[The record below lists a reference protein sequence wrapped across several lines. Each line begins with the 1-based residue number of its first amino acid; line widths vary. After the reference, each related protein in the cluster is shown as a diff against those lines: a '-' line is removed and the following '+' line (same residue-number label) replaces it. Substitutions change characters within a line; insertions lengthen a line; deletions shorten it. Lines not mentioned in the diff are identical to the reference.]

1 MQAEVNIGTVGH
13 VDHGKSTLVY
23 QLTGKKTDSHSEEI
37 KRGITIKLG
46 YADTQVYKCTN
57 AKCVKY
63 GTKEKCTTCQ
73 SDAKAERLISFVD
86 APGHETLMATV
97 IAASSIMD
105 GALFVIAA
113 NEKCPQPQTAEHL
126 MILQAAKI
134 PHVIIV
140 QNKADL
146 VTKERAKAHAKE
158 IREFLKDSP
167 YAQAPIIPTAANTGI
182 NLDALL
188 ETIQKNIPTPKRDP
202 GETFRMHVV
211 RSFDV
216 NKPGA
221 DLDKLVGAVL
231 GGAVRSGSVKVGDQI
246 QILPGVLKQKKNK
259 ETYEPLTTKV
269 FSLHAG
275 TSSLESAGPGGL
287 IALSTTLDPSLAKAD
302 ALVGCQVGKPD
313 TLPEPSHELT
323 VEITPMPRLL
333 SAFPATLT
341 PNEPLVLGVGT
352 ATTVGFVQGLKKK
365 AVLLKLKKP
374 VCVEK
379 NDLLAVM
386 RRSDNRWR
394 VYGVAHLV

>member
-1 MQAEVNIGTVGH
+1 MQAEINVGTVGH

-46 YADTQVYKCTN
+46 YADAQVYKCTN
-57 AKCVKY
+57 GKCAKY
-63 GTKEKCTTCQ
+63 GTSAKCASCTM
-73 SDAKAERLISFVD
+73 DAKADRLISFVD

-113 NEKCPQPQTAEHL
+113 NEKCPAPQTAEHL
-126 MILQAAKI
+126 MILEAAKI

-140 QNKADL
+140 QNKVDL
-146 VTKERAKAHAKE
+146 VTKERAKSHMKE
-158 IREFLKDSP
+158 IREFLKDTP
-167 YAQAPIIPTAANTGI
+167 YAQAPIVPMAANTGI
-182 NLDALL
+182 NIDALL
-188 ETIQKNIPTPKRDP
+188 EVIQKTIPTPKRNP

-231 GGAVRSGSVKVGDQI
+231 GGAVRSGAVKTGDQI
-246 QILPGVLKQKKNK
+246 QILPGILKQKKNK
-259 ETYEPLTTKV
+259 ETYEPLTSTV
-269 FSLHAG
+269 LSLNAG
-275 TSSLESAGPGGL
+275 SSKLDKAGPGGL
-287 IALSTTLDPSLAKAD
+287 IALSTGLDPSLAKAD
-302 ALVGCQVGKPD
+302 SLVGCQVGLPG
-313 TLPEPSHELT
+313 TLPEPAYDLT

-333 SAFPATLT
+333 HAFPATLA

-365 AVLLKLKKP
+365 SVQLKLKKP

-379 NDLLAVM
+379 GDLIAVM
-386 RRSDNRWR
+386 RRADNRWR
-394 VYGVAHLV
+394 VFGVAHLV

>member
-1 MQAEVNIGTVGH
+1 MQAEINVGTVGH

-46 YADTQVYKCTN
+46 YADTQVHKCTN
-57 AKCVKY
+57 AKCGKY
-63 GTKEKCTTCQ
+63 STKAKCAACN
-73 SDAKAERLISFVD
+73 SDTKAERLVSFVD

-158 IREFLKDSP
+158 IREFLKDTP
-167 YAQAPIIPTAANTGI
+167 YALAPIIPTAANTGI
-182 NLDALL
+182 NIDALL
-188 ETIQKNIPTPKRDP
+188 EAIQKTIPTPKRDP
-202 GETFRMHVV
+202 GEVFRMHVV

-216 NKPGA
+216 NKPGTG
-221 DLDKLVGAVL
+221 LDRLVGAVL
-231 GGAVRSGSVKVGDQI
+231 GGAVRTGAVKVGDQI
-246 QILPGVLKQKKNK
+246 QILPGILKQKKNK
-259 ETYEPLTTKV
+259 ETYEPLTSSV
-269 FSLHAG
+269 LSLNAG
-275 TSSLESAGPGGL
+275 TSQLEQAGPGGL
-287 IALSTTLDPSLAKAD
+287 IALSTNLDPSLAKAD
-302 ALVGCQVGKPD
+302 ALVGCQVGRPG
-313 TLPEPSHELT
+313 TLPEPSYDLT

-333 SAFPATLT
+333 SVFPPTLA

-365 AVLLKLKKP
+365 TVQLKLKKP

-379 NDLLAVM
+379 GDLVAVM

-394 VYGVAHLV
+394 VYGVAHIV